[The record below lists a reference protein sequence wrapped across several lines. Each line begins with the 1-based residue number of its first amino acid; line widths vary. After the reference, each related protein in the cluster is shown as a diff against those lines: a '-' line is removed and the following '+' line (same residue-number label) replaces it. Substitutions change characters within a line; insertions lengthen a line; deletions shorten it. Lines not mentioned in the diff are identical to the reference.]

1 MVVQLGGHDLDVV
14 KADKEVAEEIALK
27 IIVFCHTFIS
37 IHKVQH
43 VTILQFL
50 NRQST

>member
-27 IIVFCHTFIS
+27 IIVFLSHIYIHT
-37 IHKVQH
+37 
-43 VTILQFL
+43 
-50 NRQST
+50 